1 MAMLPNETTYN
12 KIKLNKVEDDLEI
25 CYAKDRW
32 DDLRV
37 ENNEGETDDHKVYDT
52 KTNTLNFNYMKATDM
67 KVNKR
72 VKMNMPVESEIETK
86 RSNLKVEIMKVTKEF
101 INEKCDKQG
110 NLKKS
115 NFNHE
120 DIKATESLNRKVD
133 NLEAVIT
140 TTDKSSKFS
149 MLEPEIFIDS
159 MKQHTTKDRK
169 IDKNQLKKVV
179 NIMNENSKS
188 VNKIIG
194 TGKFKNQDKRAIS
207 NVIVS
212 KHPEVPVLSGTDKD
226 HKKCE
231 KGEVKMRPIVNAM
244 VGPKK
249 ALSESYSKVLNYISE
264 SEKSNTVCKNTE
276 ELLEAFEQFNKDNIE
291 NKNNGEKEVMIIG
304 SMDAVSLYP
313 SLKVD
318 RAEEII
324 RQSII
329 ESRINIE
336 GLDVTEIGIY
346 LRKNLNDKEIEE
358 KGFKDLL
365 PQNIKTKNKNKQ
377 ENQNQNENLEESDF
391 EEEMQNLFKENKENV
406 FKKGDS
412 NKINPENI
420 NKIEENVSKKGD
432 KNKINPEKMDEKQKV
447 KALPK
452 SRDSINKN
460 EALSK
465 SRDYSNKQENNKN
478 IETKKSEKDNKEGKS
493 EEQNKNKNI
502 WISSKREPNK
512 EEVKIMFA
520 EVMARITRI
529 LMNYHVYEFAGE
541 LYIQEGNGSI
551 GDEATGSMSDL
562 IMIWWDIMF
571 KNKLTLLEIN
581 NKLLKRYI
589 DDINGLFAAMK
600 PGTEFKDNKLT
611 INKCKAEKDAK
622 RNIELVTMEVIGS
635 IANSIDPMLKFTVDV
650 PSNHEDGKLPMLDT
664 KVWID
669 KGEINFEFY
678 QKEMKNK
685 LVLSK
690 RSAMPNKQKI
700 QIHTENVFRRL
711 HNTRKC
717 LDDKIKIRILN
728 EFMESLKVSGY
739 NHADR
744 LKILKGGINTYEKI
758 EEKVKAN
765 IRPFYRPANFEKD
778 ERKERK
784 DKAKNTWFKKNNK
797 FTSVMFVEP
806 TPNGELV
813 KKLREVEEKNQIS
826 ETKRIKFVEKSGIKL
841 VHKLTR
847 KNPFRK
853 NCDDDFCM
861 ACKSKPNGKFS
872 NCRKDN
878 IGYTIICNLCKQRG
892 MPTSYEGESARNM
905 RSRGEEHLKA
915 LKRKDGN
922 SILNKHIQNEHTDEK
937 DKVNFEMH
945 LTGIFKTPLE
955 RQINEGNRIKN
966 KPNNILLNSKQE
978 YHKPSVDKSQ
988 DKSNLEFK
996 CKNCSFKANNTKDMN
1011 KHMNNEHTRQTEAG
1025 TPKRGEAGRSEQ
1037 QQVLTNSKN

>member
-1 MAMLPNETTYN
+1 MKDKVNYLKSKRNDEDNLPGIYNGIKVGDKEIGEIEVQNEPRIHGKYNLTKAETRVMAMLPNETTYN

-188 VNKIIG
+188 LNKIIG

-276 ELLEAFEQFNKDNIE
+276 ELLEAFEQFNKDNTE

-420 NKIEENVSKKGD
+420 NKIEENVSK
-432 KNKINPEKMDEKQKV
+432 
-447 KALPK
+447 
-452 SRDSINKN
+452 
-460 EALSK
+460 
-465 SRDYSNKQENNKN
+465 
-478 IETKKSEKDNKEGKS
+478 
-493 EEQNKNKNI
+493 
-502 WISSKREPNK
+502 
-512 EEVKIMFA
+512 
-520 EVMARITRI
+520 
-529 LMNYHVYEFAGE
+529 
-541 LYIQEGNGSI
+541 
-551 GDEATGSMSDL
+551 
-562 IMIWWDIMF
+562 
-571 KNKLTLLEIN
+571 
-581 NKLLKRYI
+581 
-589 DDINGLFAAMK
+589 
-600 PGTEFKDNKLT
+600 
-611 INKCKAEKDAK
+611 
-622 RNIELVTMEVIGS
+622 
-635 IANSIDPMLKFTVDV
+635 
-650 PSNHEDGKLPMLDT
+650 
-664 KVWID
+664 
-669 KGEINFEFY
+669 
-678 QKEMKNK
+678 
-685 LVLSK
+685 
-690 RSAMPNKQKI
+690 
-700 QIHTENVFRRL
+700 
-711 HNTRKC
+711 
-717 LDDKIKIRILN
+717 
-728 EFMESLKVSGY
+728 
-739 NHADR
+739 
-744 LKILKGGINTYEKI
+744 
-758 EEKVKAN
+758 
-765 IRPFYRPANFEKD
+765 
-778 ERKERK
+778 
-784 DKAKNTWFKKNNK
+784 
-797 FTSVMFVEP
+797 
-806 TPNGELV
+806 
-813 KKLREVEEKNQIS
+813 
-826 ETKRIKFVEKSGIKL
+826 
-841 VHKLTR
+841 
-847 KNPFRK
+847 
-853 NCDDDFCM
+853 
-861 ACKSKPNGKFS
+861 
-872 NCRKDN
+872 
-878 IGYTIICNLCKQRG
+878 
-892 MPTSYEGESARNM
+892 
-905 RSRGEEHLKA
+905 
-915 LKRKDGN
+915 
-922 SILNKHIQNEHTDEK
+922 
-937 DKVNFEMH
+937 
-945 LTGIFKTPLE
+945 
-955 RQINEGNRIKN
+955 
-966 KPNNILLNSKQE
+966 
-978 YHKPSVDKSQ
+978 
-988 DKSNLEFK
+988 
-996 CKNCSFKANNTKDMN
+996 
-1011 KHMNNEHTRQTEAG
+1011 
-1025 TPKRGEAGRSEQ
+1025 
-1037 QQVLTNSKN
+1037 